1 MKLPD
6 EVFVQLSH
14 MLEQGD
20 KWQWKIGVFINE
32 VWEEVQVYVVR
43 KDKET
48 HAQAVRREHAF
59 LIRSLAEG
67 TGSSRSTLNDR
78 QNMAT
83 FFSTTDREKY
93 HMLTYSQLR
102 ACKSEGEDW
111 ETWAKWAL
119 TNGFHGRPAG
129 VHTIRKAQ
137 AKKNNPEFMWVR
149 NLRKI
154 GDLADKILHDQ
165 DAPTWVRNIVE
176 NEIITLLRTIAKEL
190 A

>member
-1 MKLPD
+1 VKLPD

-14 MLEQGD
+14 MMEQGE
-20 KWQWKIGVFINE
+20 KWQWKIGRFLNE
-32 VWEEVQVYVVR
+32 IWEEVQPYVIL
-43 KDKET
+43 KAGET
-48 HAQAVRREHAF
+48 HKQAIRREHAF

-67 TGSSRSTLNDR
+67 TGADRSTLNDR

-83 FFSTTDREKY
+83 FFSVADVEKY

-102 ACKSEGEDW
+102 ACKKGGDNW
-111 ETWAKWAL
+111 VFWAEWAL
-119 TNGFHGRPAG
+119 VNGFHGRPAG

-137 AKKNNPEFMWVR
+137 ALEENPEFMWVR

-154 GDLADKILHDQ
+154 EELADKILHDQ
-165 DAPTWVRNIVE
+165 DTPPGIRHNVYQIVS
-176 NEIITLLRTIAKEL
+176 LLEIAKEL

>member
-6 EVFVQLSH
+6 EVFTQLIH
-14 MLEQGD
+14 MLDQGD
-20 KWQWKIGVFINE
+20 KWQWKVGRFINE
-32 VWEEVQVYVVR
+32 IWEEVQPYVVL
-43 KDKET
+43 KAKET
-48 HAQAVRREHAF
+48 RTQAIRREHAF

-67 TGSSRSTLNDR
+67 TGSTRSTLNDR

-83 FFSTTDREKY
+83 FFSVADVEKY

-102 ACKSEGEDW
+102 ACKSEGDDW
-111 ETWAKWAL
+111 ETWAKWSL

-137 AKKNNPEFMWVR
+137 ALKKNPEFMWVR

-154 GDLADKILHDQ
+154 EELAEKILHDQ
-165 DAPTWVRNIVE
+165 DTPEFIYNTANKIVS
-176 NEIITLLRTIAKEL
+176 LLQIAKEL